1 MMTPNNCSELWD
13 IIEEE
18 FEENPELI
26 SGCSPDEYFAENK
39 LITLQESSQYETFLK
54 EKLIE
59 LNKTESEKVTEILSE
74 FQTESKASLTFNGY
88 YVFILKNF

>member
-1 MMTPNNCSELWD
+1 MNQQKWLWTAESKLEKIHPLSSYGKVDESFKNYSLMMTPNNCSELWD

-39 LITLQESSQYETFLK
+39 LITLQDLHNMKHS
-54 EKLIE
+54 
-59 LNKTESEKVTEILSE
+59 
-74 FQTESKASLTFNGY
+74 
-88 YVFILKNF
+88 